1 MHDYSGRTTEHR
13 VLESPKNPIRPPSP
27 FTCVPLTVDDC
38 EQTARVYMDV
48 FIRDEPT
55 SRRHA
60 PDPVRF
66 IPYARFYV
74 DFCRRKQL
82 SFIARDQ
89 EKNQVI
95 GFILCS
101 DLVTDWDAEGTIMTA
116 FLSHFHETVVAI
128 DELER
133 RFFDL
138 GTIPPGTVMHV
149 FQIGV
154 TREFRGL
161 SVSTTLIRR
170 VLAHAREQ
178 GFHQVIADC
187 TSQES
192 CRSFERCGFYEV
204 GRTAY
209 DTISINGTRFFT
221 GLEGG
226 ITLMARDLLVSG
238 ELLQSPDDKRCLI

>member
-1 MHDYSGRTTEHR
+1 MHDYSDRTTEHK
-13 VLESPKNPIRPPSP
+13 VLASSKNATRPPSS
-27 FTCVPLTVDDC
+27 FTCVPLTSDDC
-38 EQTARVYMDV
+38 EQTARIYMEV
-48 FIRDEPT
+48 FLRDETT

-66 IPYARFYV
+66 LPYTRFYV

-89 EKNQVI
+89 EKDEVI

-101 DLVTDWDAEGTIMTA
+101 DLVTDWDAEGTLMTA

-133 RFFDL
+133 RCFDL
-138 GTIPPGTVMHV
+138 GTIPPGTFMHV

-154 TREFRGL
+154 TWEFRGL

-192 CRSFERCGFYEV
+192 CHSFERCGFYEV

-226 ITLMARDLLVSG
+226 ISLMARDLLVSG
-238 ELLQSPDDKRCLI
+238 ESLLSPEEKDT